1 LAKDSSNWALDKLI
15 KFILS
20 QKERAA
26 KGEISECTISNYYKP
41 AKLFCEM
48 NDIVL
53 NWKRIT
59 KGIPSNKTSANDRAP
74 TVEEIKKLVKYPD
87 RRIKPIVYTMV
98 SSGIRLGAWEYIQWK
113 HIIPFADKERKII
126 AAKLIV
132 YPGDK
137 EEYFSFIT
145 PEAYHSLKEWMD
157 FRESFGEKIN
167 GESWV
172 MRDIWPTTNMNYGA
186 KFGLAT
192 SPQKPASSAI
202 KRLIER
208 ATWEQG
214 LRQPLKNGQRR
225 HEWKAAHG
233 FRKFYKTRS
242 EQVMKSINVE
252 ITMGYNIG
260 VSGSYYKPTE
270 KEVLEDYLK
279 AVELL
284 TINNNQKILE
294 KQINELKE
302 NSKDNEYIIKAK
314 LHEKDE
320 QIQELKNNDKIKE
333 DALAHLSDQLLVLSE
348 RIQQLET
355 KQSYSNIS

>member
-1 LAKDSSNWALDKLI
+1 
-15 KFILS
+15 
-20 QKERAA
+20 
-26 KGEISECTISNYYKP
+26 
-41 AKLFCEM
+41 
-48 NDIVL
+48 
-53 NWKRIT
+53 
-59 KGIPSNKTSANDRAP
+59 
-74 TVEEIKKLVKYPD
+74 
-87 RRIKPIVYTMV
+87 
-98 SSGIRLGAWEYIQWK
+98 
-113 HIIPFADKERKII
+113 
-126 AAKLIV
+126 
-132 YPGDK
+132 
-137 EEYFSFIT
+137 
-145 PEAYHSLKEWMD
+145 
-157 FRESFGEKIN
+157 
-167 GESWV
+167 
-172 MRDIWPTTNMNYGA
+172 MRDIWQTTNMNYGA

>member
-1 LAKDSSNWALDKLI
+1 
-15 KFILS
+15 
-20 QKERAA
+20 
-26 KGEISECTISNYYKP
+26 
-41 AKLFCEM
+41 
-48 NDIVL
+48 
-53 NWKRIT
+53 
-59 KGIPSNKTSANDRAP
+59 
-74 TVEEIKKLVKYPD
+74 
-87 RRIKPIVYTMV
+87 
-98 SSGIRLGAWEYIQWK
+98 
-113 HIIPFADKERKII
+113 
-126 AAKLIV
+126 
-132 YPGDK
+132 
-137 EEYFSFIT
+137 
-145 PEAYHSLKEWMD
+145 MD
-157 FRESFGEKIN
+157 FRDSFGEKIN

-172 MRDIWPTTNMNYGA
+172 MRDIWQTTNMNYGA

-192 SPQKPASSAI
+192 SPQKLASSAI

-252 ITMGYNIG
+252 ITMGHNIG

-279 AVELL
+279 AVDLL

-320 QIQELKNNDKIKE
+320 QIQELKNNDKVKE
-333 DALAHLSDQLLVLSE
+333 DALSHLSDQLLVLSE
-348 RIQQLET
+348 RIQHLEQ
-355 KQSYSNIS
+355 KQTV